1 VNIWKVIRGLNFRK
15 LFRLA
20 GISIRNPLLVYP
32 TIKATKRTVVICEKL
47 YKKAHHGHGP
57 ENAFRHALWN
67 VLIAKDTLAITANK
81 EKSVDW
87 AAKFTDLHEELSPN
101 NVLEKAMDLHNNQT
115 GRQFFLKNPN
125 ASDDEIINS
134 LISYASKAILITSE
148 NELINYPGQLVC
160 IA

>member
-1 VNIWKVIRGLNFRK
+1 M
-15 LFRLA
+15 
-20 GISIRNPLLVYP
+20 VYP

-67 VLIAKDTLAITANK
+67 VLIAKETLPITVSK
-81 EKSVDW
+81 EKSANW

-101 NVLEKAMDLHNNQT
+101 NVLEKAMDLHNNEI

-125 ASDDEIINS
+125 SSEDEIINS
-134 LISYASKAILITSE
+134 LISYASNVVLIRKE
-148 NELINYPGQLVC
+148 EELANHPHQLIC
-160 IA
+160 IE

>member
-1 VNIWKVIRGLNFRK
+1 MNIWKVIRGLDFRK

-20 GISIRNPLLVYP
+20 GISIRNPLMVYP

-67 VLIAKDTLAITANK
+67 VLIAKDALAITASK
-81 EKSVDW
+81 EKSADW

-101 NVLEKAMDLHNNQT
+101 NALEKAMDLHNNKI
-115 GRQFFLKNPN
+115 GRQFFINN
-125 ASDDEIINS
+125 ASLSEDEIVNS
-134 LISYASKAILITSE
+134 LISYTSNAVLISKE
-148 NELINYPGQLVC
+148 EELAKYSNQLVC